1 MFVMKKFTLLLACS
15 FITYGVFG
23 QSATIQPGVIWSA
36 NASTVT
42 SVSSL
47 VAPPASG
54 TGTRLMWMP
63 PNSAFRAGTVTGTQ
77 WNSGSI
83 GKWSTAMGY
92 NPTASANHSVAIGEE
107 VTSSHANSFALG
119 KSATTTVANQFM
131 SRFSGGYILH
141 SSASATGVGVSLLA
155 NGNSWTTISDSTTK
169 ENFIAA
175 RGEDVL
181 KAVSQMRI
189 GTWNYK
195 GQNPK
200 AYRHW
205 GVMAQEFYAHFG
217 KDKIGTIGNDTSI
230 ATADFDGVVFAAVK
244 ALEERTRKTNDEVA
258 VLRKEN
264 EELEKALEELKDEV
278 EELKQRV
285 MTPH

>member
-1 MFVMKKFTLLLACS
+1 MKKIKFIFVLS
-15 FITYGVFG
+15 FITCGAFG
-23 QSATIQPGVIWSA
+23 QSATIQPNVIWSA
-36 NASTVT
+36 NASAVT
-42 SVSSL
+42 SMSSL
-47 VAPPASG
+47 VAPPSSG
-54 TGTRLMWMP
+54 AGTRLIWMA

-77 WNSGSI
+77 WNNGSI
-83 GKWSTAMGY
+83 GKWSTALGY
-92 NPTASANHSVAIGEE
+92 DPTASNTHSVAIGET

-119 KSATTTVANQFM
+119 KGVSTTVANQFIA
-131 SRFSGGYILH
+131 RFSGGYVLH
-141 SSASATGVGVSLLA
+141 SSVNATGVGVSLLA
-155 NGNSWTTISDSTTK
+155 NGNSWTTISDSTAK

-175 RGEDVL
+175 SGEDIL

-195 GQNPK
+195 GQNPE

-258 VLRKEN
+258 LLRKEN
-264 EELEKALEELKDEV
+264 EELEDAVEELREEV
-278 EELKQRV
+278 EGLKQRV
-285 MTPH
+285 STPR